1 MITGKISARELK
13 IGYTANVSKC
23 PLVSDKRK
31 IEFSCLPETEFAEVV
46 LQLSNVSQKE
56 YMIELV
62 PPSVHLCGIIVNPL
76 VKTIPAGTST
86 LVSLKYNSLFRDLTH

>member
-1 MITGKISARELK
+1 
-13 IGYTANVSKC
+13 
-23 PLVSDKRK
+23 
-31 IEFSCLPETEFAEVV
+31 
-46 LQLSNVSQKE
+46 
-56 YMIELV
+56 MIELV